1 MKQQTAAND
10 LDQITLDLREEG
22 LELYRV
28 LKEMDTAF
36 WSEQSSFKAWTIW
49 DVVAH
54 LHIADHMA
62 LTSLNSSETFRALMG
77 SIAEKGS
84 IREYAEEWLLTGRK
98 LPLSGPEILEKSE

>member
-1 MKQQTAAND
+1 MKQQTAADD

-77 SIAEKGS
+77 SIAKKGS
-84 IREYAEEWLLTGRK
+84 IREYAEEWLLTGRTTT
-98 LPLSGPEILEKSE
+98 LRA